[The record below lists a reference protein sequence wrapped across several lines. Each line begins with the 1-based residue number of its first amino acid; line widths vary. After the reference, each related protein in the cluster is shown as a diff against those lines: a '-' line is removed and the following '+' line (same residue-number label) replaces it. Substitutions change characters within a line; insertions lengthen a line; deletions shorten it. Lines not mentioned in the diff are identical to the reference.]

1 VPTKKPQASDVGQ
14 EVAPAPILVG
24 LGANLPSPAH
34 GPPRAT
40 LQTAL
45 AHLERRGLRLG
56 RRSRWYESAPVPVA
70 DQPWFVN
77 GVVEIFT
84 ALGAPPLLELLHAV
98 ERDFG
103 RFRGALNAPRTL
115 DLDLIAY
122 GDVVRDREP
131 PILPHPRMAERA
143 FVLLPLR
150 EVAPDWRHPVSG
162 LSVEE
167 MIRALPPGQTIRLA
181 GEG

>member
-1 VPTKKPQASDVGQ
+1 MPTKKPQASDVGQ
-14 EVAPAPILVG
+14 KGGPAPILVG

-34 GPPRAT
+34 GRPRDT
-40 LQTAL
+40 LLAAL
-45 AHLERRGLRLG
+45 VQMERRGLRLG
-56 RRSRWYESAPVPVA
+56 GRSRWYESAPVPES

-84 ALGAPPLLELLHAV
+84 ALDPAALLELLHAV

-103 RFRGALNAPRTL
+103 RFRGEPNAPRTL

-122 GDVVRDREP
+122 GDMVRDRAP
-131 PILPHPRMAERA
+131 PILPHPRMAARA

-150 EVAPDWRHPVSG
+150 EVAPDWRHPVTG
-162 LSVEE
+162 RSVEE
-167 MIRALPPGQTIRLA
+167 MIRALPPNQAIRLA
-181 GEG
+181 GEA